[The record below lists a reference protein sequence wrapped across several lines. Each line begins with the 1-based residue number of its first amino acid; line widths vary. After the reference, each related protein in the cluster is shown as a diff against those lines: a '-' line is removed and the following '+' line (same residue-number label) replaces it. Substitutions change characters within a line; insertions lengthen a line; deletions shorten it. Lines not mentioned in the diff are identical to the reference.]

1 MWQIF
6 LEELLLVA
14 ADFSLRVLKNR
25 RLKPAATSQ
34 YKSIT
39 YVEVW
44 EGVLF
49 APHLS

>member
-1 MWQIF
+1 MRQIF

-34 YKSIT
+34 YKSMT
-39 YVEVW
+39 YVEVFQ
-44 EGVLF
+44 E
-49 APHLS
+49 

>member
-1 MWQIF
+1 MSVVIASDLATLWQIF

-25 RLKPAATSQ
+25 RLKPAATGQ

-39 YVEVW
+39 
-44 EGVLF
+44 
-49 APHLS
+49 